1 MKETKLHYCFDNPNP
16 LELTADCLIKLFV
29 EVNREKVDEAIR
41 QATQSQPELHDQ
53 LPEDKFPA
61 TAGAV

>member
-1 MKETKLHYCFDNPNP
+1 MKETRLRYCFDNPNP
-16 LELTADCLIKLFV
+16 LELTADYLIKLFV

-41 QATQSQPELHDQ
+41 QATKSQPELHAQ
-53 LPEDKFPA
+53 LPEDEPPA